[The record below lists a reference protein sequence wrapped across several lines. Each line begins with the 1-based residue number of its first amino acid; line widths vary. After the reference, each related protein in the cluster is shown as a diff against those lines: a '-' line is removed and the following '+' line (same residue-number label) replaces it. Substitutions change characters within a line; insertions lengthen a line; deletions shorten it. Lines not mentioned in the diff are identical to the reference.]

1 MSVDIA
7 RLAVFEVVTWIILLC
22 VVLRDTSV
30 SKASQRSSVLST
42 LPRRRTGA
50 VTVWIELNDSDS
62 FSSLVELAEDED

>member
-22 VVLRDTSV
+22 VVRDTSA
-30 SKASQRSSVLST
+30 SKASQRSSVLSI